1 MVPSLM
7 WAAPGSRVPWPPG
20 GLLPEDL
27 PRAEAIVRAAV
38 QKAVRRDPG
47 LGAGLIRMLFHD
59 CFVEGCDGSILL
71 DPTPVNPR
79 PEKKGPANDGSQ
91 RSYEVIDAAK
101 RALEKACPG
110 TVSCADV
117 VAFAAR
123 DASDLL
129 SGSRISF
136 AMPGGRLDGRR
147 SLKSQTGVLPAPF
160 ANFDTIARFAANGLG
175 IEDLVVLSGAHSV
188 GRSHCSSFVAER
200 IASPSDMDAV
210 LPAELRR
217 QCPASPS
224 LGNDPVVAEDAVTP
238 NALEKQYY
246 RNLLDRK
253 VLFTSDAALMSSAQ
267 TAGMVRGL
275 ARLDGTWEKKFT
287 AATVKLASIGV
298 KTGSD
303 GEIRKK
309 CRVVN

>member
-1 MVPSLM
+1 M
-7 WAAPGSRVPWPPG
+7 
-20 GLLPEDL
+20 
-27 PRAEAIVRAAV
+27 
-38 QKAVRRDPG
+38 
-47 LGAGLIRMLFHD
+47 
-59 CFVEGCDGSILL
+59 
-71 DPTPVNPR
+71 
-79 PEKKGPANDGSQ
+79 
-91 RSYEVIDAAK
+91 IDAAK
-101 RALEKACPG
+101 RALEKVCPG

-129 SGSRISF
+129 SGSRIRF

-147 SLKSQTGVLPAPF
+147 SLESQTGVLPPPF
-160 ANFDTIARFAANGLG
+160 ANLGTLTARFAANGLG
-175 IEDLVVLSGAHSV
+175 VEDLVVLSGAHSV

-200 IASPSDMDAV
+200 IASPSDMDAALV
-210 LPAELRR
+210 TQLRR

-238 NALEKQYY
+238 NALENQYY

-253 VLFTSDAALMSSAQ
+253 VLFMSDAALMSSAQ

-275 ARLDGTWEKKFT
+275 ARPDGTWEKKFA